1 MADHRK
7 ATENG
12 LVYFNRRQLI
22 TVSSL
27 FVAGF
32 VVVFF
37 LGVLIGQ
44 SVEERKLLR
53 TEGQAVGVPVG
64 PTPPG
69 DELARQCTHW
79 LRSSGLVAVSSNAPG
94 DELELTFHKTLTT
107 PKPPAATELSPDPKP
122 PRDPKPLVQG
132 PTDSAWTVQVFSS
145 RSRAKADG
153 LVASLR
159 RQGYGAYAV
168 SVELEGKTFYRVR
181 VGRYGSRREALAD
194 LQRLRA
200 ADFKKAEI
208 WRNG

>member
-7 ATENG
+7 ATESG

-44 SVEERKLLR
+44 SVEEQKLLR
-53 TEGQAVGVPVG
+53 TEGQAVRVPVG
-64 PTPPG
+64 SNPPV
-69 DELARQCTHW
+69 DDPEF
-79 LRSSGLVAVSSNAPG
+79 
-94 DELELTFHKTLTT
+94 DFHKILTT
-107 PKPPAATELSPDPKP
+107 PKPTP
-122 PRDPKPLVQG
+122 
-132 PTDSAWTVQVFSS
+132 WTVQVFAS

-153 LVASLR
+153 LVESLR
-159 RQGYGAYAV
+159 GQGYGAYAV

-181 VGRYGSRREALAD
+181 VGRYGSRGETLAD
-194 LQRLRA
+194 LQRLKA
-200 ADFKKAEI
+200 ADFKNAEI
-208 WRNG
+208 RRN